1 MNIVTIIADITNI
14 IFERFR
20 LELHSLLLLTCCGEL

>member
-1 MNIVTIIADITNI
+1 MNIVKIIADIINI

-20 LELHSLLLLTCCGEL
+20 LELHSLLLLTCYGEL